1 MKPLSLFNDKPLVFA
16 HRGGRS
22 LAAENTLRALR
33 LARENGA
40 DGCEI
45 DTQLTKDGEL
55 IVLHDLNLL
64 RTTNA
69 GVHPLF
75 AANRPTL
82 PWRFTLE
89 EIRLLSADVFPRRF
103 CSVPCEDKP
112 WKRLPETVPGDVR
125 VPTLAE
131 VLRVMDECGMWLN
144 IEIKDLSRAAPKA
157 LAQTVVAKVQALVAA
172 EGMADAVIISSFN
185 PDYVRQSKEIAPHV
199 LAALLTEHEFKGDP
213 VKAVKDVKADA
224 WHPGFRRLTRETVH
238 KVREEGIA
246 VNPYTVNDR
255 ADMRRLTDWGV
266 TGIVTD
272 YPQDAR

>member
-1 MKPLSLFNDKPLVFA
+1 LKPLQLVNDKPLIFA

-22 LAAENTLRALR
+22 LAAENTVRALR
-33 LARENGA
+33 LAHAHHA

-45 DTQLTKDGEL
+45 DVQLTRDGEL

-75 AANRPTL
+75 EKNRPAL

-89 EIRLLSADVFPRRF
+89 EIRLLSANVFPRRF
-103 CSVPCEDKP
+103 CSVPSQSKP
-112 WKRLPETVPGDVR
+112 WRELPQSVPDDVR

-131 VLRVMDECGMWLN
+131 VLGVMKECGMWLN
-144 IEIKDLSRAAPKA
+144 IEIKDLSRAVPKE
-157 LAQTVVAKVQALVAA
+157 LARTVVPKVQALVAA

-199 LAALLTEHEFKGDP
+199 LTGLLTEHEFEGDP
-213 VKAVKDVKADA
+213 VKAARDVKADA
-224 WHPGFRRLTRETVH
+224 WHPGFRRLTRETVQR
-238 KVREEGIA
+238 VREAGIA
-246 VNPYTVNDR
+246 VNPYTVNDPE
-255 ADMRRLTDWGV
+255 DMRRLADWGV

-272 YPQDAR
+272 YPQVAR